1 MFALFRYV
9 VAQIMKVEGP
19 GNLRGSGSVRRA
31 GKTDSSSGA
40 SFAKQLVGETGAAQG
55 VTGASGVFGVTSV
68 LALQEVD
75 DAAARASRGKMRAQ
89 DMLDIMEEIRH
100 GLLAGALPAQK
111 LMDLSRVIQSRKVQV
126 DDPKLAEILDEID
139 LRAQVELAKLQ
150 S

>member
-1 MFALFRYV
+1 
-9 VAQIMKVEGP
+9 MKVEGT

-31 GKTDSSSGA
+31 GKTDSSGGA
-40 SFAKQLVGETGAAQG
+40 SFAKQLVGETAAAQG
-55 VTGASGVFGVTSV
+55 VTGASSVFGVTSV

-75 DAAARASRGKMRAQ
+75 DATARESRGKMRAQ

-111 LMDLSRVIQSRKVQV
+111 LVDLQRVVQSRKVQV